1 MEVTVQIPDDI
12 AAQLSAIENG
22 DLSRRALEALV
33 AEEYRQ
39 GHLHKPDLRR
49 LLGFETS
56 HEIDD
61 FLKAHPVFE
70 DYTLEDLEREL
81 IGLRRLGVQFL
92 LPLPIPHSA
101 PLQWGPGRIPRI
113 DGLEHRRGPL
123 VQHPTDA
130 RRTSEKRE

>member
-56 HEIDD
+56 HEIDG
-61 FLKAHPVFE
+61 
-70 DYTLEDLEREL
+70 TLEDLEREL
-81 IGLRRLGVQFL
+81 IGLRRLGV
-92 LPLPIPHSA
+92 
-101 PLQWGPGRIPRI
+101 
-113 DGLEHRRGPL
+113 
-123 VQHPTDA
+123 
-130 RRTSEKRE
+130 